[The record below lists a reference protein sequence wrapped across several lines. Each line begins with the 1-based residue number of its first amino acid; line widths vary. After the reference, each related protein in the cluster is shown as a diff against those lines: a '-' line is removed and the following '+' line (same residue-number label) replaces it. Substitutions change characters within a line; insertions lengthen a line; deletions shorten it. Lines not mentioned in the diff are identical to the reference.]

1 MKRMHDV
8 VVGAFVAFM
17 AMTGA
22 CGDDKDGTGDAA
34 GDVAGETSGDDTA
47 SGDTS
52 ANGDATASD
61 SLTGDAWVAAVDGRY
76 SQGVYLCCAPGE
88 DRDEACPPDT
98 LPDPGHG
105 RGATCFGYGGV
116 VGACTVAGDMLEG
129 KDICATCCDDL
140 VRIDNSAPVGAGGAC
155 EETAPPSLLVC
166 AACPDGTCGTGEN
179 KCNCPADCQ

>member
-1 MKRMHDV
+1 MKRMHGV

-17 AMTGA
+17 VVTGA
-22 CGDDKDGTGDAA
+22 CGDDKDGASGAA
-34 GDVAGETSGDDTA
+34 DDTTVGDD
-47 SGDTS
+47 GVDTS
-52 ANGDATASD
+52 AGDDATSSD
-61 SLTGDAWVAAVDGRY
+61 GLTGDAWVAAVDGRY

-98 LPDPGHG
+98 LPDPDHG
-105 RGATCFGYGGV
+105 RSATCFGYGGV
-116 VGACTVAGDMLEG
+116 GGACTVAGDMLEG